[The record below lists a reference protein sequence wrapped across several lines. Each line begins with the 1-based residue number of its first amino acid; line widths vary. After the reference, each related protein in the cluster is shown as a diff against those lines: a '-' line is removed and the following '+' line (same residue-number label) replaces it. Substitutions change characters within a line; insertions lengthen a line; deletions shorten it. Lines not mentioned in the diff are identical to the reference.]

1 MGCFIMSFGSKLK
14 EIGSKLKD
22 IALGPGLENIIIDGY
37 REREL
42 EKDSYIQEKIKNGS
56 ITFTKIEKDGK
67 EFYKVEIK
75 GAYETFAKYGRL
87 LPYVP
92 IGVAVAT
99 GVASELANV
108 YLGNPPHNLYEFLRN
123 LISVTY
129 ETLITKKG
137 ISSINGEEVNTGD
150 ATVPYEV
157 ISYIS
162 GKFELALAGASAVA
176 SGIYCKIKAG
186 LNNLYNQIKRKRN
199 PEESEALTVSIN

>member
-1 MGCFIMSFGSKLK
+1 MSFGSKLK
-14 EIGSKLKD
+14 EIGSKLKG
-22 IALGPGLENIIIDGY
+22 IEGPGLEEIIISED
-37 REREL
+37 RKKEL
-42 EKDSYIQEKIKNGS
+42 EKGSDPYIKKKIDDKSIGFSECGSSESGEKL
-56 ITFTKIEKDGK
+56 
-67 EFYKVEIK
+67 YKVEIK

-92 IGVAVAT
+92 IGLTVAT